1 MSFGFQNNI
10 LYMSLK
16 LKIIVFFF
24 FFFGAGVEKEFWLG
38 EDILRLQKV

>member
-24 FFFGAGVEKEFWLG
+24 FFGAGVEKEFWLG